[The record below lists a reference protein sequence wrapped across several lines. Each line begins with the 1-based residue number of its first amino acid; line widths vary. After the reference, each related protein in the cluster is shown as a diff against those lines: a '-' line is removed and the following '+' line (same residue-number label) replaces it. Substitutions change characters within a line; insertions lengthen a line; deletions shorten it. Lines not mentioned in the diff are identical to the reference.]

1 MGEIVPTTRISESD
15 HRVLQQLAEQTGKA
29 HHEIIHE
36 ALTTYQRES
45 LLDGIN
51 AGFARLR
58 ANPAEWT
65 AAEEERQLWDN
76 TLRDGIDE

>member
-1 MGEIVPTTRISESD
+1 MPTTRISKSD

-29 HHEIIHE
+29 HQEIIHE

-58 ANPAEWT
+58 ADHTEWT
-65 AAEEERQLWDN
+65 AVKEERQLWDN

>member
-1 MGEIVPTTRISESD
+1 MPTTRISESD
-15 HRVLQQLAEQTGKA
+15 HRVLQRLAEQTGKA
-29 HHEIIHE
+29 HQEIIHE

-58 ANPAEWT
+58 ADHGEWT
-65 AAEEERQLWDN
+65 RETGERQLWEN
-76 TLRDGIDE
+76 TLSDGIDE

>member
-1 MGEIVPTTRISESD
+1 MPTTRISETD
-15 HRVLQQLAEQTGKA
+15 HRVLQSLAEQTGKA
-29 HHEIIHE
+29 HQEIIHE

-58 ANPAEWT
+58 ADNAGWKLEMG
-65 AAEEERQLWDN
+65 ERKLWGN
-76 TLRDGIDE
+76 TLSDDIDE

>member
-1 MGEIVPTTRISESD
+1 MPTTRISETD

-29 HHEIIHE
+29 HQEIIHE

-58 ANPAEWT
+58 ADHAEWT
-65 AAEEERQLWDN
+65 ASDEERRLWDN